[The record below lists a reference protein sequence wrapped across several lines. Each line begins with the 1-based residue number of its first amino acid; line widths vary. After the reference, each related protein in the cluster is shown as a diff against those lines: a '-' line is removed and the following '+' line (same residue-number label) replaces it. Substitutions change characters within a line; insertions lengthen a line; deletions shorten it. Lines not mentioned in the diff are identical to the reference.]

1 MNLVQRIGIPLVAA
15 ALALLTAAGPARA
28 AGDWNDAQIKW
39 LSYADGL
46 AAAKKS
52 QKPICLIFYTDWC
65 PHCSNYSKVFHDEK
79 VVAESKDF
87 VMVRLNG
94 DQEKELS
101 KQYAVDGSYIP
112 RTYFL
117 SSAGKLDESIHAP
130 RDKFKYFYDEANPAS
145 VLGAMEAAKAKLK

>member
-1 MNLVQRIGIPLVAA
+1 MNLVRRIAVPLAAA
-15 ALALLTAAGPARA
+15 ALAVVAVAGVARA

-39 LSYADGL
+39 MSYADGL
-46 AAAKKS
+46 AAAKKDN
-52 QKPICLIFYTDWC
+52 KPILLIFYTDWC
-65 PHCSNYSKVFHDEK
+65 PHCANYSKVFHDPK

-94 DQEKELS
+94 DKEKELS
-101 KQYAVDGSYIP
+101 QQYAVDGGYIP
-112 RTYFL
+112 RTFFL

-145 VLGAMEAAKAKLK
+145 VLGGMEAAKAKLK